1 MNTKKLALL
10 IALTAVTVV
19 LSPRVSGIAIPY
31 VILPALWFQV
41 WEIAIVASFFIL
53 GFKSSIAIALLNT
66 AVLQIMYPGT
76 PFNQPLAN
84 LVAVLSTLSGIY
96 IASTMIRRK
105 NSQEKSISGR
115 KIVSLSTAFGAVFRL
130 VIMVPFLYLV
140 ALLLGMSIVIVMLPF
155 FAIYD
160 LIVAVYTVPLGYLIY
175 SAVKKRI
182 ANLET

>member
-10 IALTAVTVV
+10 IALAAVTVV
-19 LSPRVSGIAIPY
+19 LSPRVSGIAIPF
-31 VILPALWFQV
+31 VIIPALWFQV
-41 WEIAIVASFFIL
+41 WEIAIVASFFLL

-66 AVLQIMYPGT
+66 IVLQIMYPGT

-84 LVAVLSTLSGIY
+84 LVAILSTLSGIY
-96 IASTMIRRK
+96 IASIIIKRK
-105 NSQEKSISGR
+105 TYQEKSISGR
-115 KIVSLSTAFGAVFRL
+115 KIVSFSTAFGIAFRL
-130 VIMVPFLYLV
+130 LIMIPFLYAA

-175 SAVKKRI
+175 SAVKKRLT
-182 ANLET
+182 NLET